1 MFGLV
6 KLFIL
11 RQTRARKF
19 SAWLDGPQFP
29 RNARFAGQDRSS
41 SWFMNEFFNTL
52 ARPDWPGAPDGRTL
66 LFMLLLAFANGMFI
80 GFVYMWTHEAL
91 SYSRTFVGA
100 LAVMPVIVSM
110 LMASMSGSLLVA
122 FGLLAVFGVVRFRNV
137 LKDTRDTTFVL
148 WVIMEGL
155 AIGTTRFSTAVL
167 AGAGIGSCFLVLRL
181 MNFGVRN
188 RYDAVLTL
196 RITGDVALRVPTVKD
211 ILRRHATRLD
221 LASERRTTPEG
232 TDLSYRLLLRDTARS
247 AELQAELAK
256 AEGLQNVSIY
266 LHEDEAEI

>member
-1 MFGLV
+1 
-6 KLFIL
+6 
-11 RQTRARKF
+11 
-19 SAWLDGPQFP
+19 
-29 RNARFAGQDRSS
+29 
-41 SWFMNEFFNTL
+41 MNDLLNSL

-66 LFMLLLAFANGMFI
+66 VFMLLLAFTTGMFI
-80 GFVYMWTHEAL
+80 GFIYMWTHEAL

-100 LAVMPVIVSM
+100 LAVLPVIVSM

-137 LKDTRDTTFVL
+137 LKDTRDTSFIL

-155 AIGTTRFSTAVL
+155 AIGTTRFSTAAISAL
-167 AGAGIGSCFLVLRL
+167 GIGSAFLVLRA

-188 RYDAVLTL
+188 RYDAVLSL
-196 RITGDVALRVPTVKD
+196 RITGDAAARMPLLKN
-211 ILRRHATRLD
+211 ILKRHATRLN
-221 LASERRTTPEG
+221 LASERRTTTEG

-247 AELQAELAK
+247 SELQAELAK
-256 AEGLQNVSIY
+256 LEGLQNISVY

>member
-1 MFGLV
+1 
-6 KLFIL
+6 
-11 RQTRARKF
+11 
-19 SAWLDGPQFP
+19 
-29 RNARFAGQDRSS
+29 
-41 SWFMNEFFNTL
+41 MNDLLNNL

-66 LFMLLLAFANGMFI
+66 VFMLLLAFTTGMFI
-80 GFVYMWTHEAL
+80 GFIYMWTHEAL

-100 LAVMPVIVSM
+100 LAVLPVIVSM

-137 LKDTRDTTFVL
+137 LKDTRDTSFIL

-155 AIGTTRFSTAVL
+155 AIGTTRFSTAAISAL
-167 AGAGIGSCFLVLRL
+167 GIGIAFLVLRA

-188 RYDAVLTL
+188 RYDAVLSL
-196 RITGDVALRVPTVKD
+196 RITGDAAARMPLLKN
-211 ILRRHATRLD
+211 ILKRHATRLN
-221 LASERRTTPEG
+221 LASERRTTTEG

-247 AELQAELAK
+247 SELQAELAK
-256 AEGLQNVSIY
+256 LEGLQNISVY